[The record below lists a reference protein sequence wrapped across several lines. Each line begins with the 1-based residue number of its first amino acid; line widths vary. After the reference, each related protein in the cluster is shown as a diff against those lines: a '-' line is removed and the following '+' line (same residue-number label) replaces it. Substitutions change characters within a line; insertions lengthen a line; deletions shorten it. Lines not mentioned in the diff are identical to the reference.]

1 MSEVEMDLTDEQV
14 GLFELRGFLSI
25 PGITSTDEIEALRTL
40 YDEVF
45 EREMGCSLVEMGSML
60 RLSGRPLLVIYPPR
74 DAIVALQE
82 TTLYRRSLKMA
93 ARLMGVEEGRVIG
106 GLRMFSKPARYG
118 PTDWHQ
124 DAAYRPPPHETMSFW
139 VPLDPVT
146 PDDSCLW
153 YIPGSHVGRVVR
165 PHREEGDHLV
175 TGDVD
180 RALAVECPVPVTGA
194 VAHHSCVLHRAGP
207 NATDRPRRALGIVCI
222 APEPAARAPR

>member
-1 MSEVEMDLTDEQV
+1 MKDVTIDITDKQV
-14 GLFELRGFLSI
+14 GLFEQRGFLAI
-25 PGITSTDEIEALRTL
+25 PEMTSPDEIEALRSL
-40 YDEVF
+40 YDRVF
-45 EREMGCSLVEMGSML
+45 EREMGSTLIEMGAML
-60 RLSGRPLLVIYPPR
+60 PLSDRPLLVIYPPE
-74 DAIVALQE
+74 DALLTLKA
-82 TTLYRRSLKMA
+82 TTLYRRALKMA
-93 ARLMGVEEGRVIG
+93 ARLLDVAEGRVIA

-146 PDDSCLW
+146 PEDSCLW

-175 TGDVD
+175 TSDVD
-180 RALAVECPVPVTGA
+180 RALAIECPVPVTGA

-207 NATDRPRRALGIVCI
+207 NSTDRPRRALGIVCI
-222 APEPAARAPR
+222 AAEPSAPAPR